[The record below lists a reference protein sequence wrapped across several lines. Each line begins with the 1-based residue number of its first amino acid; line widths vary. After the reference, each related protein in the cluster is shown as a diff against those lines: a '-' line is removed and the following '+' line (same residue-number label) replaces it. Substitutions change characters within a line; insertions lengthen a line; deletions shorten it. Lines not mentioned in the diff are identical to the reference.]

1 MADDPKMT
9 ASDRDLLDLSLRS
22 QPDPFLSELVE
33 LGQHGTE
40 LAVGLL
46 VNGMVMLGRLSRDEA
61 LAESLSTLRRRLI
74 DASPKPDGHSD
85 EQWEQVRES
94 FAAAPL
100 QYLADRAQLEQDVL
114 EDLQSRADEEGAV
127 AIDSLPEDLARQVRE
142 LGTRAHLTLTD
153 ARVAAPGQDGMT
165 AVPVLRVAVAHVT
178 AWWFAV
184 PEADGTANIELW
196 NA

>member
-1 MADDPKMT
+1 MADDT
-9 ASDRDLLDLSLRS
+9 SLNASDRDLLDLALRS

-61 LAESLSTLRRRLI
+61 LGQALATLRQRLI
-74 DASPKPDGHSD
+74 DASPKPDGHTD
-85 EQWEQVRES
+85 EQWAQVREN
-94 FAAAPL
+94 FATAPL
-100 QYLADRAQLEQDVL
+100 QYLAERAQLEQTVL
-114 EDLQSRADEEGAV
+114 EDLQSRADDEGSVALEEIPA
-127 AIDSLPEDLARQVRE
+127 DLARQVRE
-142 LGTRAHLTLTD
+142 LGTRAHITLTD
-153 ARVAAPGQDGMT
+153 ARVAAPGQEGMT

-184 PEADGTANIELW
+184 PEEDGTANIELW